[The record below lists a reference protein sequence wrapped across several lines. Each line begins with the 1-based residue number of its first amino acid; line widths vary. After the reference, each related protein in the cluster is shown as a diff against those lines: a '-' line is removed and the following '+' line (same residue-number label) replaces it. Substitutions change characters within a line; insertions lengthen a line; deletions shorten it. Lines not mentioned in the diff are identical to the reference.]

1 MINGLLDY
9 LGVLEAGGFHWQ
21 LSINHYNK
29 ILFRGSG
36 GKPFGEG
43 EQGKWYALGA
53 AAAVAFLATITMWE
67 MGYKEIAWKDFVYKY
82 VLFVT
87 LLAVC
92 KT

>member
-1 MINGLLDY
+1 MVFWTIWGHWKQ
-9 LGVLEAGGFHWQ
+9 VGFSGSFQ
-21 LSINHYNK
+21 STIIT

-43 EQGKWYALGA
+43 EQGKWYVLGA

-82 VLFVT
+82 VLCHFT
-87 LLAVC
+87 AVC
-92 KT
+92 QT